1 MAPRFAVSQSVL
13 DAGMVSALLRSTAS
27 SFGGQALGA
36 AGQSGAVITFEGLV
50 RATNQGRQV
59 LRLDYEGY
67 EPMIVRVFEQIDREI
82 AEAWPGTACAIHH
95 RLGTLQI
102 GEVSVVIVVASAHR
116 AAAYAASRYAIERVK
131 QIAPVW
137 KHEYFEGGDVWI
149 EGAVAGADDEAAR
162 KQAMVTACA

>member
-1 MAPRFAVSQSVL
+1 MAQRFAVSHGVL
-13 DAGMVSALLRSTAS
+13 DANAICRTLEDGRPVGALIAFS
-27 SFGGQALGA
+27 
-36 AGQSGAVITFEGLV
+36 GLV

-67 EPMIVRVFEQIDREI
+67 EPMIVKVFEQIDAEI
-82 AEAWPGTACAIHH
+82 AEAWPGTATAIHH
-95 RLGTLQI
+95 RLGTLHI
-102 GEVSVVIVVASAHR
+102 GDVSIVIATASAHR

-149 EGAVAGADDEAAR
+149 EGAIAGADDEDAR
-162 KQAMVTACA
+162 RKAMATACA

>member
-1 MAPRFAVSQSVL
+1 MVPRFAVSHERL
-13 DAGMVSALLRSTAS
+13 DAGDVSAAVTPPDRPV
-27 SFGGQALGA
+27 
-36 AGQSGAVITFEGLV
+36 GAVIAFSGLV
-50 RATNQGRQV
+50 RGTNQGRQV

-82 AEAWPGTACAIHH
+82 AAAWPGTTCAIHH
-95 RLGTLQI
+95 RLGTLAI
-102 GEVSVVIVVASAHR
+102 GDVSIVIAIASAHR
-116 AAAYAASRYAIERVK
+116 AAAYSASRYAIERVK
-131 QIAPVW
+131 QIAPIW

>member
-13 DAGMVSALLRSTAS
+13 DANLIRSTAS
-27 SFGGQALGA
+27 SF
-36 AGQSGAVITFEGLV
+36 AGHAGAVITFEGLV

-102 GEVSVVIVVASAHR
+102 GEVSIVIVIASAHR
-116 AAAYAASRYAIERVK
+116 AAGYAASRYAIERVK